1 MPRMRAYGRWRHLF
15 FCVWTLLYAHALQAQ
30 DSTATKL
37 YLQYRFIPPSNI
49 KSPPVRV
56 FQDSLLLHKALAE
69 QIAAWQQAGY
79 LAAYCDSTSKQQ
91 DTIQAF
97 VNLGQ
102 AFVWDKMSWGNL
114 PPALLQITFGKK
126 KPRLEG
132 KPFLWKEVEALQ
144 TRLLAAAENQGYPF
158 AQLRLD
164 SLQFEENRLSGRWD
178 YQSGLLIAFDSIR
191 IEGSLRLKAKFLK
204 KYLKIQPGDLFE
216 QSKIEEADKLLR
228 RFRFVRLRQASQAVF
243 RVPRAEVKIFADQ
256 QQANQID
263 GIVGLLPNELE
274 PQKLLLTGQ
283 FDLKLRNLFQRAISF
298 EAEFQRLRPSSELL
312 HLEYRH
318 PALLGANIEGQ
329 AGLHFLR
336 EDTNFVSISRNLSF
350 AYYLGS
356 RKMIRVLFEQK
367 DSQLGFAPAA
377 TSSRLPEVSEINYTA
392 YGLAY
397 EWQNLDDY
405 YYPRKGWYTQGKV
418 LIGNKDFV
426 PNPVLDQRLY
436 EGLAARS
443 LQVSLQGELAYYWP
457 LQQRNIILFRGQG
470 GYLFNENLFLN
481 DLFRLGG
488 LTSLRGHNQ
497 NFFFASAY
505 SVATLEYRFLLEEN
519 SYLLLFYDQAF
530 LERRLFDSNVADSP
544 LGIGAGISF
553 STAAGIFNFIYAVGQ
568 SQSETLNFS
577 RSKIHFGF
585 ISRF

>member
-1 MPRMRAYGRWRHLF
+1 MQAYKRFWRLLC
-15 FCVWTLLYAHALQAQ
+15 CVGALMAATEVAAQ
-30 DSTATKL
+30 DSTAL
-37 YLQYRFIPPSNI
+37 RWYLKYHLPAAAPVKTPPI
-49 KSPPVRV
+49 KV
-56 FQDSLLLHKALAE
+56 FPDSLLLRQALAK
-69 QIAAWQQAGY
+69 QIAAWQEEGY
-79 LAAYCDSTSKQQ
+79 LEAYCDSIYQEGESYC
-91 DTIQAF
+91 AF
-97 VNLGQ
+97 VQLGRL
-102 AFVWDKMSWGNL
+102 FVWDTMDWGNL
-114 PPALLQITFGKK
+114 PPALLQTAFGKR
-126 KPRLEG
+126 KPNFQG
-132 KPFLWKEVEALQ
+132 KPFRWKEVEALQ
-144 TRLLAAAENQGYPF
+144 TSLLAAAENQGYPF
-158 AQLRLD
+158 AQMRLD
-164 SLQFEENRLSGRWD
+164 SLRFEENRLSGRWN

-191 IEGSLRLKAKFLK
+191 IEGSLKIKAKFLR

-216 QSKIEEADKLLR
+216 QGKIEEADKLLR
-228 RFRFVRLRQASQAVF
+228 RFRFVRLRQASQPVF
-243 RVPRAEVKIFADQ
+243 KVPRAEVKVFADQ

-263 GIVGLLPNELE
+263 GIVGLLPNELA
-274 PQKLLLTGQ
+274 PQQLLLTGQ

-329 AGLHFLR
+329 AALHFLR
-336 EDTNFVSISRNLSF
+336 EDTNFVNISRNLSF

-356 RKMIRVLFEQK
+356 RKQIRVLFEQK

-377 TSSRLPEVSEINYTA
+377 TSNSLPEVSEINYTA

-397 EWQNLDDY
+397 EWQSLDDY
-405 YYPRKGWYTQGKV
+405 YYPRKGWYTQGKL
-418 LIGNKDFV
+418 LIGNKDLV

-436 EGLAARS
+436 EGLAFRS
-443 LQVSLQGELAYYWP
+443 LQLSLQGELAYYWP
-457 LQQRNIILFRGQG
+457 LQKRSILLLRGQG

-505 SVATLEYRFLLEEN
+505 SIATVEYRFLLEEN

-530 LERRLFDSNVADSP
+530 LERRLFNSSFTDSP
-544 LGIGAGISF
+544 LGLGAGISF

-568 SQSETLNFS
+568 SQNEALNFS
-577 RSKIHFGF
+577 RAKIHFGF

>member
-1 MPRMRAYGRWRHLF
+1 MPGMHAYWRWRHLF
-15 FCVWTLLYAHALQAQ
+15 FCVWTLLYAHSLQAQ
-30 DSTATKL
+30 DSTATKF
-37 YLQYRFIPPSNI
+37 YLQYRFISPSNS
-49 KSPPVRV
+49 KKLPVRI

-69 QIAAWQQAGY
+69 QVATWQQEGY
-79 LAAYCDSTSKQQ
+79 LEARCDSTHREGK
-91 DTIQAF
+91 TLYAF
-97 VNLGQ
+97 VQLGQ
-102 AFVWDKMSWGNL
+102 LFVWGTMDWGNL
-114 PPALLQITFGKK
+114 PPALLQMTFGKK
-126 KPRLEG
+126 KPRFEG
-132 KPFLWKEVEALQ
+132 KAFRWKEVEALQ
-144 TRLLAAAENQGYPF
+144 TSLLATAENQGYPF
-158 AQLRLD
+158 AQIRLD
-164 SLQFEENRLSGRWD
+164 SLQFEENRLSGRWH

-191 IEGSLRLKAKFLK
+191 IEGSLKIKAKFLR

-228 RFRFVRLRQASQAVF
+228 RFRFVRLRQASQPVF
-243 RVPRAEVKIFADQ
+243 KVPRAEVKIFADQ

-263 GIVGLLPNELE
+263 GIVGLLPNELA
-274 PQKLLLTGQ
+274 PQQLLLTGQ

-329 AGLHFLR
+329 AALHFLR
-336 EDTNFVSISRNLSF
+336 EDTNFVNISRNLSF

-356 RKMIRVLFEQK
+356 RKQIRVLFEQK

-377 TSSRLPEVSEINYTA
+377 ASSRLPEVSEINYTA

-397 EWQNLDDY
+397 EWQSLDDY
-405 YYPRKGWYTQGKV
+405 YYPRKGWYTQGKL
-418 LIGNKDFV
+418 LIGNKDLV

-436 EGLAARS
+436 EGLAIRS
-443 LQVSLQGELAYYWP
+443 LQLSLQGELAYYWP
-457 LQQRNIILFRGQG
+457 LRKRNILLFRGQG

-505 SVATLEYRFLLEEN
+505 SIATVEYRFLLEEN

-530 LERRLFDSNVADSP
+530 LERRLFNSSFTDSP
-544 LGIGAGISF
+544 LGLGAGISF
-553 STAAGIFNFIYAVGQ
+553 STAAGVFNFIYAVGQ
-568 SQSETLNFS
+568 SQNETLNFS
-577 RSKIHFGF
+577 RAKIHFGF